1 MKNLKKVLALVLAFA
16 CAFTM
21 FAGAAFTDS
30 ADIKAT
36 EAVDALTALG
46 VIDGYSDGSFKPEA
60 TVTRAEM
67 AKMIFT
73 ILNGGN
79 DNADPYKGLPTSFTD
94 VKNHWAAGYVKYLQ
108 NSEIISGKS
117 VTKFAPDDTV
127 TGLEAAKMLLVVA
140 GYAPNKAGL
149 EGAVW
154 AANTMKY
161 ANLNN
166 LFEDVTANINGA
178 LPRQYAAQIMF
189 NALDMDRV
197 VYSNDIADFKPATD
211 VDDEE
216 TIGAKYL
223 KLGTYGDDANEV
235 LYLTSVKKEDG
246 RETYSLNGGDYT
258 RVAKDCSN
266 LIGQRVAVM
275 TKEGKSNQ
283 VYGVFAYEDSK
294 VVANGYVGQLETVS
308 NNEKIKLNGTEYKL
322 NNVNTT
328 AITYSFNRDTAAVA
342 KVDLKSLAEAVDSQA
357 ERKSNAAAEIVL
369 IDNNGDGKVD
379 TATQKPVSIG
389 KVSAVTKTSVTVG
402 GVGTFKFDDDTIY
415 DGIAKNDYVRVIDDN
430 NTVEGGNHVQKL
442 DVTSGKVGGTR
453 TGEAKVEDTW
463 YKLADGVSVSTN
475 TTYDLVIIGN
485 TIFYADETDG
495 SVKNVAY
502 ISDVAPDADTIVGD
516 SNETIKARLYFADG
530 TDAEAKISKV
540 AGSKLGNAAV
550 TKVGALENKLVT
562 YTKLSDGSYDIKA
575 VNGTNLAGC
584 DNFYADADKSNAT
597 ASTNGAYYDS
607 KIKGVSLADD
617 AVIYV
622 ETKNETKVLTGAQVK
637 DWDKTVA
644 SGLVF
649 TADMLT
655 KESNG
660 IDYVQVAVLNDDDAI
675 VDVPGAKDVSYAY
688 AVTDEYVATV
698 DGEDKAA
705 VDVWTGSET
714 KTLYADAGDM
724 INSTSEIAAGDLI
737 SYKVNGKFVESVTK
751 NSTVAAVLGFDG
763 KAEGEVKVKNT
774 NGVYTYTLSEDVVV
788 LTVDDAA
795 NKGVEG
801 ATIDSIVEAGTDVS
815 DTNKRVPNIMYILG
829 TGDDAGKIV
838 AIVIDSENNEIDG
851 AASL

>member
-1 MKNLKKVLALVLAFA
+1 
-16 CAFTM
+16 M

-108 NSEIISGKS
+108 NSEIISSKS

-197 VYSNDIADFKPATD
+197 VYSNDISDFKPATD
-211 VDDEE
+211 VDDQK

-223 KLGTYGDDANEV
+223 KLTTYGDDANEV

-275 TKEGKSNQ
+275 TKDGKSNQ

-294 VVANGYVGQLETVS
+294 AVANGYVGQLETVS
-308 NNEKIKLNGTEYKL
+308 SNDKIKLNGTEYKL
-322 NNVNTT
+322 NDANTT
-328 AITYSFNRDTAAVA
+328 AITYSFNRDTTAVA
-342 KVDLKSLAEAVDSQA
+342 KVSLKSLADNVKNQA
-357 ERKSNAAAEIVL
+357 DRKSNAAAEIVL

-502 ISDVAPDADTIVGD
+502 ISAVNSDADGIVGD
-516 SNETIKARLYFADG
+516 NNKTTKVRMYFADG
-530 TDAEAKISKV
+530 TNAEVKVSKV
-540 AGSKLGNAAV
+540 AGTKLTAVLNADYAN
-550 TKVGALENKLVT
+550 TLVT
-562 YTKLSDGSYDIKA
+562 YTKLSDDTYDIEK
-575 VNGTNLAGC
+575 VSGTNLAGC
-584 DNFYADADKSNAT
+584 DTFVGSASKPGNSSN
-597 ASTNGAYYDS
+597 SAYFDS
-607 KIKGVSLADD
+607 KIGGVSIADD

-622 ETKNETKVLTGAQVK
+622 ETKKETKVLTGAQMK
-637 DWDKTVA
+637 DWDKDITTLKFA
-644 SGLVF
+644 G
-649 TADMLT
+649 AYLT

-660 IDYVQVAVLNDDDAI
+660 IDYVQVAVLNDDTADVAI
-675 VDVPGAKDVSYAY
+675 PGAKDTSYAY

-714 KTLYADAGDM
+714 KTLYADAGYM
-724 INSTSEIAAGDLI
+724 INSSSKIAAGDLI
-737 SYKVNGKFVESVTK
+737 SYKVNGKFVESVTEA
-751 NSTVAAVLGFDG
+751 STEAAVLGFDG
-763 KAEGEVKVKNT
+763 KAEGEVKVKNNT
-774 NGVYTYTLSEDVVV
+774 GVYTYTLSEDVVV

-801 ATIDSIVEAGTDVS
+801 ATIDSIVEAGTDVN

-829 TGDDAGKIV
+829 TGDNAGKIV